1 MAIVSQ
7 LQYCRFLINIY
18 SHIKSLQ
25 NPQLKNL
32 MQEIALT
39 ALIKMKVLGSMA
51 VVSKNSFQTA
61 DFNEYINSPD
71 WQNLKQVLIRY
82 DI

>member
-1 MAIVSQ
+1 
-7 LQYCRFLINIY
+7 
-18 SHIKSLQ
+18 
-25 NPQLKNL
+25 

-39 ALIKMKVLGSMA
+39 AQIKMKVLGSMA

-82 DI
+82 DIEFRK